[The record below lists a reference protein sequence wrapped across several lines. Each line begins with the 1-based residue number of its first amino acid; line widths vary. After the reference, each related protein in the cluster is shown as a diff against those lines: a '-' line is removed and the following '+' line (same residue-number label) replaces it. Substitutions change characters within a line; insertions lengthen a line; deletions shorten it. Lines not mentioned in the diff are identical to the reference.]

1 MHIHF
6 IVSSDDYA
14 SVSMTL
20 SIFTSQ
26 CPRQCFNVSIIKDAI
41 IERTE
46 DFTTRLTLIPT
57 SVTIITANRIIVD
70 PPETTVQ
77 ITDNDL
83 SKLNIVRVPSFNSR
97 PPMYAPVRAWM
108 ADHEKHLV

>member
-1 MHIHF
+1 MHTHF

-20 SIFTSQ
+20 STFTSQ
-26 CPRQCFNVSIIKDAI
+26 RPRQCFNVSIINDAI

-57 SVTIITANRIIVD
+57 SVTTINASRIVVD

-77 ITDNDL
+77 IADNDL
-83 SKLNIVRVPSFNSR
+83 SKL
-97 PPMYAPVRAWM
+97 
-108 ADHEKHLV
+108 